1 MTRKRKHA
9 GVLPITGPSACWRSV
24 DIKLACCKCG
34 GRTAPMHSPT
44 RLAGIF
50 CGEHCPC
57 CNHTVASPAPA
68 ISKPLQAPVM
78 LAEARPLPEARS
90 AVLANAVAR
99 GKGFNKPFGKR
110 FDKYLENF

>member
-1 MTRKRKHA
+1 
-9 GVLPITGPSACWRSV
+9 
-24 DIKLACCKCG
+24 
-34 GRTAPMHSPT
+34 MHSPT

-57 CNHTVASPAPA
+57 CGSAAASPVPAPGKA
-68 ISKPLQAPVM
+68 LQAPVT
-78 LAEARPLPEARS
+78 LAEARPLPKARG

>member
-9 GVLPITGPSACWRSV
+9 GVLPITGPAACWRST
-24 DIKLACCKCG
+24 DIKAPCATCG

-44 RLAGIF
+44 RLAGVF

-57 CNHTVASPAPA
+57 CVSTVASSAPA
-68 ISKPLQAPVM
+68 TGKPLQAPVT
-78 LAEARPLPEARS
+78 LAEAIPLPEPRS
-90 AVLANAVAR
+90 AVLANAGGR

-110 FDKYLENF
+110 FDKYLGTF